1 MSKFKKTQNKK
12 KLNKTESRENLGYR
26 TVILTGILTGVLF
39 FTSLLFNGQIV
50 SLSIFDNIF
59 LNIAEIFI
67 RAIVISL
74 FFLSI
79 TISFANYRDLVGKP
93 ISLKELTLLF
103 LLSIIQSILNIY
115 VFLLS
120 LIGLIL
126 ILVYLYLI
134 QE

>member
-12 KLNKTESRENLGYR
+12 KLNKTESRENLGYK

-39 FTSLLFNGQIV
+39 FASLLFNGQIV
-50 SLSIFDNIF
+50 TLSIFDNIF

-67 RAIVISL
+67 RTIVISL

-93 ISLKELTLLF
+93 ISWKELTLLF